1 MTKTTRK
8 KVKKI
13 ADQKPVSKPN
23 KFAEEVAEE
32 SLENIDLNPR
42 HELFVV
48 EFVSNGFNGTKAYQ
62 KVFECSEDVAR
73 KNASRLLTNADIKKA
88 IRTALDKLIV
98 KLEITSERVLQ
109 EIAKMAFANMG
120 EYITILEDGS
130 AYVDLSKVGMT
141 ETAAIQEVVSD
152 EYAEGRGEDARVV
165 KRVKLKLADKTRNLE
180 LLGKYLKLFSESTP
194 ASSTQTATILQEVFD
209 GTMSVREAAYKFNI
223 LGLPLPEVLKIE
235 LSKQE
240 PEEPDTPPG
249 TSDEDL
255 LRRAQEALDAANGQ
269 REHFLPQRQAE
280 VRELKEQMK
289 KIDSFGPAEQ

>member
-1 MTKTTRK
+1 LTKITRK

-13 ADQKPVSKPN
+13 AAQKTVSNPN
-23 KFAEEVAEE
+23 KFAEETVEE

-48 EFVSNGFNGTKAYQ
+48 EFVSNGFHGTKAYQ

-88 IRTALDKLIV
+88 IRTALDKLIA
-98 KLEITSERVLQ
+98 KMEITPERVLQ

-120 EYITILEDGS
+120 EYIAIQEDGS
-130 AYVDLSKVGMT
+130 AYVDLSKVDMAG
-141 ETAAIQEVVSD
+141 TAAIQEVVSD

-255 LRRAQEALDAANGQ
+255 LQRAQEALDHANRQ
-269 REHFLPQRQAE
+269 REQFLPQRQAE
-280 VRELKEQMK
+280 VQELKENMK
-289 KIDSFGPAEQ
+289 HVDSFGPTK